1 MSFLKKQRLS
11 IVLPLNETKNAEIKK
26 ILKFFKNDKKK
37 KRFCA
42 IMLQIHINVWTL
54 ITTKINLISKKGDL
68 MKKHILSL
76 TLGSLLVSTLSAED
90 DGFYMSA
97 GYQIGEAAQ
106 MVKNT
111 KGIQELSDNYEKLN
125 NLLTKYSTLN
135 TLIKLSSDPSA
146 INGVRNDLGASAA
159 GLLNDKKNSPAYQAV
174 LLAINAAVGFWNIVG
189 YVTQCGGNA
198 NGTASTSSTTI
209 FDNEPG
215 YRSTSITC
223 SLNVYTPGYY
233 GPMSIENFKKLNEA
247 YQILQTAL
255 KQGLPTLNE
264 KNGTVSVTYSYKCAG
279 QGNNNCDVLKDNRNG
294 GTKSETQTIDGK
306 TVNTTIS
313 SKVVNYD
320 APGNTLGASYT
331 DITTTMSNVP
341 DNAQALLAQAS
352 TLINTINSACP
363 YFSAPNSHANGPK
376 WEWPSNKLCGAFSE
390 EIGAIQ
396 KMITDAQE
404 MLNQANIVNAN
415 GQSSNPVDS
424 HFNPFTGNTSFAEGM
439 LKNAQAQAQM
449 LNLANQVGQ
458 AINPNNLTGTFQN
471 FVKGF
476 LATCNNPSTAGTGG
490 TQGSPPG
497 TVTTQT
503 FASGCAYVGETI
515 TALNNSIAHFGA
527 QAEQIQ
533 QAEDLAY
540 TLANFSSQYKKLGD
554 TYNSITTAISS
565 IPNAQAIQNVVSKK
579 NNPYSPQGIQEN
591 FYLNQNT
598 YNQVQTINQEL
609 GRNPFRKVGI
619 VSSQTNNGAMNGIG
633 IQVGYKQF
641 FGQKRRWGARYYGFF
656 DYNHAFIKS
665 SFFNSA
671 SDVWTYGF
679 GADALYNFI
688 NDKATNFLG
697 KNNKLSVGLFGG
709 IALAGTSWLNSEYV
723 NLATVNNVYNAK
735 MNVANFQFLFNM
747 GVRMNLA
754 RPKKKD
760 SDHVAQHGIEL
771 GLKIP
776 TINTNYYSFMGA
788 ELKYRRLYSVYLN
801 YVFAY

>member
-1 MSFLKKQRLS
+1 
-11 IVLPLNETKNAEIKK
+11 
-26 ILKFFKNDKKK
+26 
-37 KRFCA
+37 
-42 IMLQIHINVWTL
+42 
-54 ITTKINLISKKGDL
+54 

-76 TLGSLLVSTLSAED
+76 TLGSLLVSALSAED

-106 MVKNT
+106 MVTNT
-111 KGIQELSDNYEKLN
+111 KGIQDLSDRYESLN
-125 NLLTKYSTLN
+125 NLLTRYSTLN
-135 TLIKLSSDPSA
+135 TLIKLSADPSA
-146 INGVRNDLGASAA
+146 INAVRENLGASAKNLI
-159 GLLNDKKNSPAYQAV
+159 GDTKNSPAYQAV
-174 LLAINAAVGFWNIVG
+174 LLAINAAVGFWNVVG
-189 YVTQCGGNA
+189 YVSQCGGNM
-198 NGTASTSSTTI
+198 NGQKSTSSTTI
-209 FDNEPG
+209 FNNEPG

-223 SLNVYTPGYY
+223 SLNEHSPGVQ
-233 GPMSIENFKKLNEA
+233 GPISIENMKKINEA

-255 KQGLPTLNE
+255 KQGLPALKKN
-264 KNGTVSVTYSYKCAG
+264 NGTVNVTYSYTCSG
-279 QGNNNCDVLKDNRNG
+279 EGNNNCSKEATGVDNQNG
-294 GTKSETQTIDGK
+294 GTTTKTQTIDGK
-306 TVNTTIS
+306 SVNTTIS
-313 SKVVNYD
+313 SKVVD
-320 APGNTLGASYT
+320 SAASGNTSGVSYT
-331 DITTTMSNVP
+331 EITNKLDGVP
-341 DNAQALLAQAS
+341 DSAQALLAQAS

-363 YFSAPNSHANGPK
+363 WFSATSSNSQNAPQWK
-376 WEWPSNKLCGAFSE
+376 WNPHSGGLCGAFKD
-390 EIGAIQ
+390 EISAIQ
-396 KMITDAQE
+396 KMITDAQD
-404 MLNQANIVNAN
+404 LVNQTSVINEHEQSTPIGNNN
-415 GQSSNPVDS
+415 GKP
-424 HFNPFTGNTSFAEGM
+424 FNPFTDASFAQGM
-439 LKNAQAQAQM
+439 LANASAQAKM
-449 LNLANQVGQ
+449 LNLAHQVGQ
-458 AINPNNLTGTFQN
+458 TINPDNLTGNFQY
-471 FVKGF
+471 FVKEY
-476 LATCNNPSTAGTGG
+476 LATCNNKSTNGNDYN
-490 TQGSPPG
+490 QGSAPG

-503 FASGCAYVGETI
+503 FASGCAYVEQTI
-515 TALNNSIAHFGA
+515 TNLTNNIAHFGT
-527 QAEQIQ
+527 QEQQIQ
-533 QAEDLAY
+533 QAENIAD
-540 TLANFSSQYKKLGD
+540 TLVNFKSRYNELGN
-554 TYNSITTAISS
+554 TYNSITTALSS
-565 IPNAQAIQNVVSKK
+565 IPNAQSLQNAVSKK
-579 NNPYSPQGIQEN
+579 NNPYSPQGIETN
-591 FYLNQNT
+591 YYLNQNS
-598 YNQVQTINQEL
+598 YNQIQTINQEL

-735 MNVANFQFLFNM
+735 LNVANFQFLFNM

-754 RPKKKD
+754 RPKKKG

>member
-1 MSFLKKQRLS
+1 
-11 IVLPLNETKNAEIKK
+11 
-26 ILKFFKNDKKK
+26 
-37 KRFCA
+37 
-42 IMLQIHINVWTL
+42 
-54 ITTKINLISKKGDL
+54 

-76 TLGSLLVSTLSAED
+76 TLGSLLVSALSAED
-90 DGFYMSA
+90 DGFYTSV

-111 KGIQELSDNYEKLN
+111 KGIQQLSDNYENLSK
-125 NLLTKYSTLN
+125 LLTRYSTLN
-135 TLIKLSSDPSA
+135 TLIKLSADPSA
-146 INGVRNDLGASAA
+146 INSARENLGASAKNLI
-159 GLLNDKKNSPAYQAV
+159 GDTKNSPAYQAV
-174 LLAINAAVGFWNIVG
+174 LLAINAAVGFWNVLG
-189 YVTQCGGNA
+189 YATQCGGN
-198 NGTASTSSTTI
+198 GDQKSTSSTTI
-209 FDNEPG
+209 FNNEPG

-223 SLNVYTPGYY
+223 SYNNLGIGREGV
-233 GPMSIENFKKLNEA
+233 MSIDNMKKLNEA

-255 KQGLPTLNE
+255 KKGLPALKE
-264 KNGTVSVTYSYKCAG
+264 SNGTINVAYSYTCSG
-279 QGNNNCDVLKDNRNG
+279 EGNNNCSPRVTGVTKQNG
-294 GTKSETQTIDGK
+294 GTKTETQTIDGK

-313 SKVVNYD
+313 SKVVDSN
-320 APGNTLGASYT
+320 ASGNTTGVSYT
-331 DITTTMSNVP
+331 EITNELKGVP
-341 DNAQALLAQAS
+341 DSAQALLAQAS

-363 YFSAPNSHANGPK
+363 WFRVTNQSNGPQMS
-376 WEWPSNKLCGAFSE
+376 PTSGGLCAFKD
-390 EIGAIQ
+390 EISAIQ

-404 MLNQANIVNAN
+404 LVNQTSVINTNE
-415 GQSSNPVDS
+415 QTTPVGGS
-424 HFNPFTGNTSFAEGM
+424 GGKPFNPFTDASFAQGM
-439 LKNAQAQAQM
+439 LANASAQAKM
-449 LNLANQVGQ
+449 LDLAHQVGQ
-458 AINPNNLTGTFQN
+458 TINPENLSGTFKS
-471 FVKGF
+471 FVKNF
-476 LATCNNPSTAGTGG
+476 LATCHNPSTAGTGG
-490 TQGSPPG
+490 TQGSAPG

-503 FASGCAYVGETI
+503 FASGCAYVEDTI
-515 TALNNSIAHFGA
+515 TNLNNSIAHFGT
-527 QAEQIQ
+527 QEQQIQ
-533 QAEDLAY
+533 QAENIAD
-540 TLANFSSQYKKLGD
+540 TLVNFKSRYSELGN
-554 TYNSITTAISS
+554 TYNSITTALSKV
-565 IPNAQAIQNVVSKK
+565 PNAQSLQNAVSKK
-579 NNPYSPQGIQEN
+579 NNPYSPQGIETN
-591 FYLNQNT
+591 YYLNQSA

-641 FGQKRRWGARYYGFF
+641 FGQKRKWGARYYGFF

-735 MNVANFQFLFNM
+735 LNVANFQFLFNM

-754 RPKKKD
+754 RPKKKG

-771 GLKIP
+771 GVKIP

>member
-1 MSFLKKQRLS
+1 
-11 IVLPLNETKNAEIKK
+11 
-26 ILKFFKNDKKK
+26 
-37 KRFCA
+37 
-42 IMLQIHINVWTL
+42 
-54 ITTKINLISKKGDL
+54 

-111 KGIQELSDNYEKLN
+111 KGIQDLSDRYESLN
-125 NLLTKYSTLN
+125 NLLTKYSNLN
-135 TLIKLSSDPSA
+135 TLIKLSADPSA
-146 INGVRNDLGASAA
+146 INGVRNNLGASAKNLI
-159 GLLNDKKNSPAYQAV
+159 GDKANSPAYQAV
-174 LLAINAAVGFWNIVG
+174 LLAINAAVGFWNVVG

-198 NGTASTSSTTI
+198 NGKISTSSTTI
-209 FDNEPG
+209 FNNEPG

-223 SLNVYTPGYY
+223 SLNGHMPGYY

-255 KQGLPTLNE
+255 KKGLPALNQN
-264 KNGTVSVTYSYKCAG
+264 NGTVSVTYTYTCSG
-279 QGNNNCDVLKDNRNG
+279 EGNNNCNALVGNRPGEDKRNG
-294 GTKSETQTIDGK
+294 GSKTETQTIDGK

-313 SKVVNYD
+313 SKIVDWN
-320 APGNTLGASYT
+320 APGNTQKVSYT
-331 DITTTMSNVP
+331 EITNKLDGVP
-341 DNAQALLAQAS
+341 DSAQALLAQAS
-352 TLINTINSACP
+352 TLINTINEACP
-363 YFSAPNSHANGPK
+363 YFQAPYSQAGGPK
-376 WEWPSNKLCGAFSE
+376 WEWHSNKLCGAFSQ
-390 EIGAIQ
+390 EISTIQ

-404 MLNQANIVNAN
+404 LVNQTSVI
-415 GQSSNPVDS
+415 SSNEQSAQVGGNNGKP
-424 HFNPFTGNTSFAEGM
+424 FNPFTDASFAQGM
-439 LKNAQAQAQM
+439 LANAQAQAKM
-449 LNLANQVGQ
+449 LNLAEQVGQ
-458 AINPNNLTGTFQN
+458 AINPERLTGNFQY
-471 FVKGF
+471 FVKEY

-490 TQGSPPG
+490 TQGSPLG

-503 FASGCAYVGETI
+503 FASGCAYVEQTL
-515 TALNNSIAHFGA
+515 TNLNNDIAHFGTR
-527 QAEQIQ
+527 AEQIE
-533 QAEDLAY
+533 QAVNIAD
-540 TLANFSSQYKKLGD
+540 TLVNFKSRYNELGN
-554 TYNSITTAISS
+554 TYNSITTALSS
-565 IPNAQAIQNVVSKK
+565 IPNAQSLQNAVSKK

-598 YNQVQTINQEL
+598 YNQIQTINQEL
-609 GRNPFRKVGI
+609 GRNPFRKMGI

-723 NLATVNNVYNAK
+723 NLATVNNIYNAK

-754 RPKKKD
+754 RPKKKGN
-760 SDHVAQHGIEL
+760 DHVAQHGIEL

>member
-1 MSFLKKQRLS
+1 MKKTLLLSLSLSFLL
-11 IVLPLNETKNAEIKK
+11 
-26 ILKFFKNDKKK
+26 
-37 KRFCA
+37 
-42 IMLQIHINVWTL
+42 H
-54 ITTKINLISKKGDL
+54 
-68 MKKHILSL
+68 
-76 TLGSLLVSTLSAED
+76 AED
-90 DGFYMSA
+90 DGFYTSV

-111 KGIQELSDNYEKLN
+111 KGIQELSENYEKLN
-125 NLLTKYSTLN
+125 NFLTRYSTLN

-146 INGVRNDLGASAA
+146 INAVRENLGASAKNLI
-159 GLLNDKKNSPAYQAV
+159 GDKANSPAYQAV
-174 LLAINAAVGFWNIVG
+174 LLAINAAVGFWNVVG

-198 NGTASTSSTTI
+198 NGQKSTSSTTI
-209 FDNEPG
+209 FNNEPG
-215 YRSTSITC
+215 YRSASITC
-223 SLNVYTPGYY
+223 SLNGYVPGYY

-255 KQGLPTLNE
+255 KQGLPALKEN
-264 KNGTVSVTYSYKCAG
+264 NGTVNVTYTYTCSG
-279 QGNNNCDVLKDNRNG
+279 EGNDNCTITGVERQNG
-294 GTKSETQTIDGK
+294 SKMKTQTIDGK
-306 TVNTTIS
+306 PVTTTIS
-313 SKVVNYD
+313 SKVVNSI
-320 APGNTLGASYT
+320 ASGSTSGVSYT
-331 DITTTMSNVP
+331 EITNKLNGVP
-341 DNAQALLAQAS
+341 DSAQALLAQAS
-352 TLINTINSACP
+352 TLINTINTACP
-363 YFSAPNSHANGPK
+363 YFHANNNSASNAPK
-376 WEWPSNKLCGAFSE
+376 FTTTTGKICGAFSE
-390 EIGAIQ
+390 EISAIQ

-404 MLNQANIVNAN
+404 LVNQTGVINSNEQSTPVGNNN
-415 GQSSNPVDS
+415 GKP
-424 HFNPFTGNTSFAEGM
+424 FNPFTDTSFAQGM
-439 LKNAQAQAQM
+439 LANAQAQAKM

-458 AINPNNLTGTFQN
+458 AINPDRLTGNFQH
-471 FVKGF
+471 FVKDF

-490 TQGSPPG
+490 TQGSSPG

-503 FASGCAYVGETI
+503 FASGCAYVEQTI
-515 TALNNSIAHFGA
+515 TNLNNSIAHFGT
-527 QAEQIQ
+527 QEQQIQ
-533 QAEDLAY
+533 QAENIAD
-540 TLANFSSQYKKLGD
+540 TLVNFKSRYNELGN
-554 TYNSITTAISS
+554 TYNSITTALSKV
-565 IPNAQAIQNVVSKK
+565 PNAQSLQNVVSQKK
-579 NNPYSPQGIQEN
+579 NPYSPQGIETN
-591 FYLNQNT
+591 YYLNPNS
-598 YNQVQTINQEL
+598 YNQIQTINQEL
-609 GRNPFRKVGI
+609 GRNPFRKMGI

-641 FGQKRRWGARYYGFF
+641 FGQKRKWGARYYGFF

-754 RPKKKD
+754 RSKKKG
-760 SDHVAQHGIEL
+760 SDHAAQHGIEL
-771 GLKIP
+771 GVKIP

>member
-1 MSFLKKQRLS
+1 
-11 IVLPLNETKNAEIKK
+11 
-26 ILKFFKNDKKK
+26 
-37 KRFCA
+37 
-42 IMLQIHINVWTL
+42 
-54 ITTKINLISKKGDL
+54 

-111 KGIQELSDNYEKLN
+111 KGIQDLSDRYESLN
-125 NLLTKYSTLN
+125 NLLTRYSNLN
-135 TLIKLSSDPSA
+135 TLIKLSADPSA
-146 INGVRNDLGASAA
+146 INGVRNDLGASAKNLI
-159 GLLNDKKNSPAYQAV
+159 GDTKNSPAYQAV
-174 LLAINAAVGFWNIVG
+174 LLAINAAVGFWNVVG

-198 NGTASTSSTTI
+198 NGTKSTSSTTI
-209 FDNEPG
+209 FNNEPG

-223 SLNVYTPGYY
+223 SLNGYTPGYY

-255 KQGLPTLNE
+255 KQGLPALNQN
-264 KNGTVSVTYSYKCAG
+264 NGTVNVTYTYTCSG
-279 QGNNNCDVLKDNRNG
+279 QGNNNCDALKDNRNG
-294 GTKSETQTIDGK
+294 GSKTELQTIDGK
-306 TVNTTIS
+306 SVSTTIS
-313 SKVVNYD
+313 SKVVEH
-320 APGNTLGASYT
+320 AYT
-331 DITTTMSNVP
+331 EITNNLSGVP
-341 DNAQALLAQAS
+341 DSAQALLAQAS
-352 TLINTINSACP
+352 TLINTINEACP
-363 YFSAPNSHANGPK
+363 FFHAPNNQVNGPQWK
-376 WEWPSNKLCGAFSE
+376 WPSNKLCGAFSQ
-390 EIGAIQ
+390 EISAIQ

-404 MLNQANIVNAN
+404 LVNQTNVINSN
-415 GQSSNPVDS
+415 GQAAQVGGNKP
-424 HFNPFTGNTSFAEGM
+424 FNPFTDASFAQGM
-439 LKNAQAQAQM
+439 LANAQAQAKM
-449 LNLANQVGQ
+449 LNLAEQVGQ
-458 AINPNNLTGTFQN
+458 AINPERLSGTFKD
-471 FVKGF
+471 FVTSF

-490 TQGSPPG
+490 TQGSPSG

-503 FASGCAYVGETI
+503 FASGCAYVEQTL
-515 TALNNSIAHFGA
+515 TNLNNDIAHFGTRA
-527 QAEQIQ
+527 QQIQ
-533 QAEDLAY
+533 QAADIAD
-540 TLANFSSQYKKLGD
+540 TLVNFKSRYNELD
-554 TYNSITTAISS
+554 NTYNSITTALSS
-565 IPNAQAIQNVVSKK
+565 IPNAQSLQNAVSKK
-579 NNPYSPQGIQEN
+579 NNPYSPQGIETN
-591 FYLNQNT
+591 YYLNQNT
-598 YNQVQTINQEL
+598 YNKIQTINQEL
-609 GRNPFRKVGI
+609 GRNPFRKMGI

-754 RPKKKD
+754 RPKKKG

>member
-1 MSFLKKQRLS
+1 MKKTLLFSLSLSFLL
-11 IVLPLNETKNAEIKK
+11 
-26 ILKFFKNDKKK
+26 
-37 KRFCA
+37 
-42 IMLQIHINVWTL
+42 H
-54 ITTKINLISKKGDL
+54 
-68 MKKHILSL
+68 
-76 TLGSLLVSTLSAED
+76 AED

-111 KGIQELSDNYEKLN
+111 KGIQQLSDNYENLSK
-125 NLLTKYSTLN
+125 LLTRYNTLN
-135 TLIKLSSDPSA
+135 TLIKLSADPSA
-146 INGVRNDLGASAA
+146 INAARENLGASAKNLI
-159 GLLNDKKNSPAYQAV
+159 GDKANSPAYQAV
-174 LLAINAAVGFWNIVG
+174 LLAINAAVGFWNVLG

-198 NGTASTSSTTI
+198 NGEESTSSTTI
-209 FDNEPG
+209 FNNEPG

-223 SLNVYTPGYY
+223 SLNGYKPGYY
-233 GPMSIENFKKLNEA
+233 APMSIENFKKLNEA
-247 YQILQTAL
+247 YQILQMAL
-255 KQGLPTLNE
+255 KQGLPALKEN
-264 KNGTVSVTYSYKCAG
+264 NGTVNVTYTYTCSG
-279 QGNNNCDVLKDNRNG
+279 EGNNNCDVLKDNRNG
-294 GTKSETQTIDGK
+294 GSKTEHQTIDGK
-306 TVNTTIS
+306 TVSTTIS
-313 SKVVNYD
+313 SKVVNWD
-320 APGNTLGASYT
+320 ASGNTQKVSYT
-331 DITTTMSNVP
+331 EITNKLDGVP
-341 DNAQALLAQAS
+341 DSAQFLLAQAS
-352 TLINTINSACP
+352 TLINTINTACP
-363 YFSAPNSHANGPK
+363 FFTANNSSEANAPKFTTTKGK
-376 WEWPSNKLCGAFSE
+376 ICGAFSE
-390 EIGAIQ
+390 EISAIQ

-404 MLNQANIVNAN
+404 LVNQTSVINSNEQSTPVGDNNN
-415 GQSSNPVDS
+415 GKP
-424 HFNPFTGNTSFAEGM
+424 FNPYTDASFAQSM
-439 LKNAQAQAQM
+439 LANAQAQAKM
-449 LNLANQVGQ
+449 LDLSHQVGQ
-458 AINPNNLTGTFQN
+458 TINPERLTGSFKN
-471 FVKGF
+471 FVTGF
-476 LATCNNPSTAGTGG
+476 LATCNNPSTAGTSG
-490 TQGSPPG
+490 TQGSAPG

-503 FASGCAYVGETI
+503 FASGCAYVEQTI
-515 TALNNSIAHFGA
+515 TNLNNSIAHFGT
-527 QAEQIQ
+527 QEQQIQ
-533 QAEDLAY
+533 QAENIAD
-540 TLANFSSQYKKLGD
+540 TLVNFKSRYNELGNI
-554 TYNSITTAISS
+554 YNSITTALSS
-565 IPNAQAIQNVVSKK
+565 VPNAQSLQNVVSKK
-579 NNPYSPQGIQEN
+579 NNPYSPQGIETN
-591 FYLNQNT
+591 YYLNPNS
-598 YNQVQTINQEL
+598 YNQIQTINQEL
-609 GRNPFRKVGI
+609 GRNPFRKMGI

-641 FGQKRRWGARYYGFF
+641 FGQKRKWGARYYGFF

-754 RPKKKD
+754 RAKKKG

>member
-1 MSFLKKQRLS
+1 M
-11 IVLPLNETKNAEIKK
+11 NA
-26 ILKFFKNDKKK
+26 
-37 KRFCA
+37 
-42 IMLQIHINVWTL
+42 
-54 ITTKINLISKKGDL
+54 
-68 MKKHILSL
+68 
-76 TLGSLLVSTLSAED
+76 SA
-90 DGFYMSA
+90 
-97 GYQIGEAAQ
+97 
-106 MVKNT
+106 K
-111 KGIQELSDNYEKLN
+111 
-125 NLLTKYSTLN
+125 NLLDEKT
-135 TLIKLSSDPSA
+135 
-146 INGVRNDLGASAA
+146 
-159 GLLNDKKNSPAYQAV
+159 NSPAYQAV
-174 LLAINAAVGFWNIVG
+174 LLALNAAVGLWQVMSYAISG
-189 YVTQCGGNA
+189 CGPGPNKNE
-198 NGTASTSSTTI
+198 NGGVQTFDNTPSNQWGGTTI
-209 FDNEPG
+209 TCGNEKYEPG
-215 YRSTSITC
+215 QFSIISTADYATI
-223 SLNVYTPGYY
+223 N
-233 GPMSIENFKKLNEA
+233 KA
-247 YQILQTAL
+247 YQIIQKAFGSSGKEIPVLSNTNTEL
-255 KQGLPTLNE
+255 KFTISESG
-264 KNGTVSVTYSYKCAG
+264 
-279 QGNNNCDVLKDNRNG
+279 GNNQNKQVD
-294 GTKSETQTIDGK
+294 TK
-306 TVNTTIS
+306 N
-313 SKVVNYD
+313 
-320 APGNTLGASYT
+320 
-331 DITTTMSNVP
+331 
-341 DNAQALLAQAS
+341 NAQILLEQAS
-352 TLINTINSACP
+352 TIITTLNSACP
-363 YFSAPNSHANGPK
+363 WINNGGAGPASSGSLWEGINKGNGSA
-376 WEWPSNKLCGAFSE
+376 CGIFKN
-390 EIGAIQ
+390 EISAIQ

-424 HFNPFTGNTSFAEGM
+424 NFNPFTGNTSFAEGM

-458 AINPNNLTGTFQN
+458 TINPDNLTGTFKN
-471 FVKGF
+471 FVTGF

-565 IPNAQAIQNVVSKK
+565 LPNAQAIQNVVSKK

-760 SDHVAQHGIEL
+760 SDHAAQHGIEL

>member
-1 MSFLKKQRLS
+1 
-11 IVLPLNETKNAEIKK
+11 
-26 ILKFFKNDKKK
+26 
-37 KRFCA
+37 
-42 IMLQIHINVWTL
+42 
-54 ITTKINLISKKGDL
+54 

-146 INGVRNDLGASAA
+146 INGVRNDLGASAKNLI
-159 GLLNDKKNSPAYQAV
+159 GDKANSPAYQAV
-174 LLAINAAVGFWNIVG
+174 LLAINAAVGFWNVVG

-198 NGTASTSSTTI
+198 NGQKSTSSTTV

-223 SLNVYTPGYY
+223 SLNGYVPGYY

-255 KQGLPTLNE
+255 KKGLPALKEN
-264 KNGTVSVTYSYKCAG
+264 NGTVNVTYTYTCSGAG
-279 QGNNNCDVLKDNRNG
+279 NDNCSKEATGVDEQNG
-294 GTKSETQTIDGK
+294 GTKTTTQTIDGK

-313 SKVVNYD
+313 SKVVD
-320 APGNTLGASYT
+320 STASGNTQHVSYT
-331 DITTTMSNVP
+331 EITNKLDGVP
-341 DNAQALLAQAS
+341 DSAQFLLAQAN
-352 TLINTINSACP
+352 TLINTINTACP
-363 YFSAPNSHANGPK
+363 YFHANNSSEANAPK
-376 WEWPSNKLCGAFSE
+376 FSTTTGKICGAFSE
-390 EIGAIQ
+390 EISAIQ

-404 MLNQANIVNAN
+404 MLNQANIVNSNEQSAQVGGNN
-415 GQSSNPVDS
+415 GKP
-424 HFNPFTGNTSFAEGM
+424 FNPFTDASFAQGM
-439 LKNAQAQAQM
+439 LANAQAQAKM
-449 LNLANQVGQ
+449 LNLAEQVGQ
-458 AINPNNLTGTFQN
+458 AINPERLTGTFKN
-471 FVKGF
+471 FVTSF

-490 TQGSPPG
+490 TQGSPSG

-503 FASGCAYVGETI
+503 FASGCAYVEQTL
-515 TALNNSIAHFGA
+515 TNLNNDIAHFGT
-527 QAEQIQ
+527 QEQQIQ

-554 TYNSITTAISS
+554 TYNSITTALSS
-565 IPNAQAIQNVVSKK
+565 IPNAQSLQNAVSKK
-579 NNPYSPQGIQEN
+579 NNPYSPQGIETN
-591 FYLNQNT
+591 YYLNQNT
-598 YNQVQTINQEL
+598 YNQIQTINQEL
-609 GRNPFRKVGI
+609 GRNPFRKMGI

-735 MNVANFQFLFNM
+735 LNVANFQFLFNM
-747 GVRMNLA
+747 GLRMNLA
-754 RPKKKD
+754 RSKKKG